1 MTHEEIELVDVV
13 DEQGTVLK
21 IVPKQEAH
29 RQGLLHKTV
38 ISEVIDSSGR
48 WLLVKQ
54 SGERQDA
61 GQFVSPVGGHVQA
74 GETEVQALKREA
86 EEEVGLTGR

>member
-21 IVPKQEAH
+21 IVLKQEAH